1 MSVIQIREQINTLS
15 DAERAE
21 LSSWLLETTHPEND
35 DACLQ
40 ETISLAEQRSEEL
53 RSGKVKAVPWK
64 EVKRQLDEAVAS

>member
-15 DAERAE
+15 DAERGE
-21 LSSWLLETTHPEND
+21 LSQWLLETTHSEND

-40 ETISLAEQRSEEL
+40 ETIALAEQRSEEL